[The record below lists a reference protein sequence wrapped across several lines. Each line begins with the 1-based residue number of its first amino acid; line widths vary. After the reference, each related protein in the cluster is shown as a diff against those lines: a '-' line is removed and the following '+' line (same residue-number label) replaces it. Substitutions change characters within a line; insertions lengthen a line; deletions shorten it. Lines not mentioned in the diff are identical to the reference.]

1 MGAWQEIVDYT
12 VPSNTTSVVL
22 DSFGT
27 ITKDDFVKVVITGTN
42 QYRQMYAG
50 ILYRIT
56 LNNDTIIIVNLLCSK
71 VQVLRQVVEQIDQ
84 YGGM

>member
-27 ITKDDFVKVVITGTN
+27 ITKDDFV
-42 QYRQMYAG
+42 
-50 ILYRIT
+50 
-56 LNNDTIIIVNLLCSK
+56 
-71 VQVLRQVVEQIDQ
+71 
-84 YGGM
+84 

>member
-27 ITKDDFVKVVITGTN
+27 ITKDDFVKVVAT
-42 QYRQMYAG
+42 M
-50 ILYRIT
+50 
-56 LNNDTIIIVNLLCSK
+56 
-71 VQVLRQVVEQIDQ
+71 
-84 YGGM
+84 